1 MNYDREF
8 LTGTVGVLI
17 LGLLS
22 ERAMYGY
29 EILQEAERRSAQQFQ
44 MKEGTLYPALHQM
57 ERSGLLKADWREV
70 LKQHVTFEKC
80 AIEAL
85 DAMSKSQVAA
95 VTKSWAARM
104 RAKMKSVVKFIV
116 TAEERMSRAEE
127 RLGHIDADPKL
138 IALQDLG
145 DALVRRGEIAR
156 ADLERL
162 HNSTN
167 R

>member
-57 ERSGLLKADWREV
+57 ERSGLLKADWRESDSGRPRKYYS
-70 LKQHVTFEKC
+70 LTPKGRRQAQSKRQQWESIS
-80 AIEAL
+80 A
-85 DAMSKSQVAA
+85 AM
-95 VTKSWAARM
+95 
-104 RAKMKSVVKFIV
+104 
-116 TAEERMSRAEE
+116 
-127 RLGHIDADPKL
+127 RLI
-138 IALQDLG
+138 LG
-145 DALVRRGEIAR
+145 E
-156 ADLERL
+156 L
-162 HNSTN
+162 HG
-167 R
+167 